1 VLFIVSQ
8 VWLDFKMPENTII
21 HNFSTVIKAG
31 QKVAIVGPTG
41 AGKTTIVNLLMRFY
55 EVNKGDILIDGVPI
69 GEITRENVHDI
80 FGMVLQDTWLFE
92 GSVRE
97 NLTYGKLDDTVAI
110 SAGQKQLLTIAR
122 AMTEDA
128 PMLILDEA
136 TSSVD
141 TRTEIQIQKAMNVL
155 TEGRTNFVIVHRLST
170 IRDADMIIYMKDGDI
185 KEIGTHDELISQNG
199 MYAELYNSQF
209 ITN

>member
-1 VLFIVSQ
+1 
-8 VWLDFKMPENTII
+8 
-21 HNFSTVIKAG
+21 
-31 QKVAIVGPTG
+31 
-41 AGKTTIVNLLMRFY
+41 
-55 EVNKGDILIDGVPI
+55 
-69 GEITRENVHDI
+69 
-80 FGMVLQDTWLFE
+80 
-92 GSVRE
+92 
-97 NLTYGKLDDTVAI
+97 
-110 SAGQKQLLTIAR
+110 
-122 AMTEDA
+122 
-128 PMLILDEA
+128 
-136 TSSVD
+136 VD